1 MLAGS
6 NTELFDLQFESVS
19 EFLDKKK
26 SRIFHSIPK
35 FKSSCY
41 ENLRQLTK
49 LELNRDKVHIILAC
63 RQRSRPIA
71 RYTAVSLLVSKETVR
86 GTALPRE
93 QRSIARS
100 KGSLPAG

>member
-71 RYTAVSLLVSKETVR
+71 RYTVSLLVSKETVR
-86 GTALPRE
+86 GAAFLRE
-93 QRSIARS
+93 KRSLARS
-100 KGSLPAG
+100 KGSLLAG